1 MLLPW
6 HKKKNQEHAETVYH
20 EPMGTKLSLS
30 VDRSAR
36 TSLSEQIHSGIR
48 KAIKDG
54 VLEQGARLPSWQDLS
69 AELGVARGTVRT
81 AYDKLAAA
89 QLIEA
94 SRAAGTRVAQR
105 PDAVADMQMRVD
117 PGAFMQMYLEMTQ
130 GPAFFQM
137 GVPATDAF
145 PATLFARL
153 HGRAVRSGASA
164 PLLYPDPRGE
174 LELRREIASFL
185 AIARGMN
192 CSPDQV
198 IVTNGYAAGLGLAL
212 GVLKLAGHAAWL
224 EEPSFPWS
232 RRGVEL
238 AGLSVTPVPVDTK
251 GIDVEYGMRSCPGAR
266 LAVVTPGQQAPLGH
280 TLSLERR
287 LLLLDWAAANDA
299 WVVEDDYL
307 SELQLRGRAAPA
319 LASLD
324 RAGRVIHIGSFSK
337 TISPALRLGFVIAPP
352 ALVPLLAETAA
363 CLMPAPGP
371 AVQMAVAEFIRE
383 GHYLRHIR
391 RMKRL
396 YASRQQ
402 AVLAALPSS
411 DCVIDV
417 STPGLAVLLKLR
429 NGISDI
435 AVVSEALPFGLFPAP
450 LSPWFLSP
458 ENAQPGLLLGV
469 ANAPQRNL
477 REACRRLLELAERS
491 RL

>member
-1 MLLPW
+1 MRTELR
-6 HKKKNQEHAETVYH
+6 
-20 EPMGTKLSLS
+20 LSI
-30 VDRSAR
+30 DRSAR

-48 KAIKDG
+48 KAIEEG
-54 VLEQGARLPSWQDLS
+54 VLKQGARLPSWQDLA
-69 AELGVARGTVRT
+69 AELGVARGTVRI

-105 PDAVADMQMRVD
+105 PAAIAQSQARVD
-117 PGAFMQMYLEMTQ
+117 PGPFMNMYLEMTQ

-137 GVPATDAF
+137 GVPATDVF

-153 HGRAVRSGASA
+153 HGQAVRLGATA

-185 AIARGMN
+185 AIARGVN

-198 IVTNGYAAGLGLAL
+198 IVTNGYAAGLGLVL
-212 GVLKLAGHAAWL
+212 GALKLAGHVAWL

-238 AGLSVTPVPVDTK
+238 AGLSVAPIPVDAR
-251 GIDVEYGMRSCPGAR
+251 GIDVEHGIRSCPGAK

-307 SELQLRGRAAPA
+307 SELQLTGRAAPA

-324 RAGRVIHIGSFSK
+324 RAGRVVHIGSFSK

-352 ALVPLLAETAA
+352 ALVPLFAEMAA

-411 DCVIDV
+411 DCVVDV
-417 STPGLAVLLKLR
+417 STPGLAVLLRLR
-429 NGISDI
+429 NDISDV

-450 LSPWFLSP
+450 LSPWFVSP
-458 ENAQPGLLLGV
+458 GNAQSGLLLGV

-491 RL
+491 RR

>member
-1 MLLPW
+1 M
-6 HKKKNQEHAETVYH
+6 
-20 EPMGTKLSLS
+20 MTKLNLS
-30 VDRSAR
+30 IDRSAR
-36 TSLSEQIHSGIR
+36 TSLSEQIRSGIR
-48 KAIKDG
+48 KAIEDG
-54 VLEQGARLPSWQDLS
+54 VLEQGVRLPSWQDLA
-69 AELGVARGTVRT
+69 AELGVARGTVRA

-94 SRAAGTRVAQR
+94 SRAAGTRVARR
-105 PDAVADMQMRVD
+105 PGPVAGGQMRVD
-117 PGAFMQMYLEMTQ
+117 PGTFMQMYLDMTQ

-137 GVPATDAF
+137 GVPATDIF

-153 HGRAVRSGASA
+153 HGQAVRTGASA

-174 LELRREIASFL
+174 LDLRREIASFL

-212 GVLKLAGHAAWL
+212 GTLKLAGHTAWL

-238 AGLSVTPVPVDTK
+238 AGLSVAPIPVDAQ
-251 GIDVEYGMRSCPGAR
+251 GINVEHGMASCPGAK

-287 LLLLDWAAANDA
+287 LLLLDWAAANDG

-352 ALVPLLAETAA
+352 ALVPLFAETAA

-371 AVQMAVAEFIRE
+371 AVQIAVAAFIRD

-391 RMKRL
+391 RTKRL

-402 AVLAALPSS
+402 AVLASLPAS
-411 DCVIDV
+411 DSVTEV
-417 STPGLAVLLKLR
+417 ATPGLAVLLKLR
-429 NGISDI
+429 NDISDV
-435 AVVSEALPFGLFPAP
+435 AVVSEALTLGLFPAP
-450 LSPWFLSP
+450 LSPWYSSP
-458 ENAQPGLLLGV
+458 ENAQSGLLLGV
-469 ANAPQRNL
+469 ATAPQKNL
-477 REACRRLLELAERS
+477 AEACRRLLSLADRKRS
-491 RL
+491 

>member
-1 MLLPW
+1 MY
-6 HKKKNQEHAETVYH
+6 QD
-20 EPMGTKLSLS
+20 PMGSKLSLS
-30 VDRSAR
+30 IDRSAR

-48 KAIKDG
+48 KAIENG

-69 AELGVARGTVRT
+69 AELGVARGTVRA

-94 SRAAGTRVAQR
+94 SRAAGTRVARR
-105 PDAVADMQMRVD
+105 PGPVANMQKRVD
-117 PGAFMQMYLEMTQ
+117 PGAFMNMYLEMTQ

-137 GVPATDAF
+137 GVPATDVF
-145 PATLFARL
+145 PATLMARL
-153 HGRAVRSGASA
+153 HGQAVRHGASA

-185 AIARGMN
+185 AIARGMH

-212 GVLKLAGHAAWL
+212 GALKLDGHSAWL
-224 EEPSFPWS
+224 EEPGFPWS

-238 AGLSVTPVPVDTK
+238 GGLSVAPIPVDGQ
-251 GIDVEYGMRSCPGAR
+251 GIDVEHAMRSRPSAK
-266 LAVVTPGQQAPLGH
+266 LAVVTPGQQAPLGY

-299 WVVEDDYL
+299 WIVEDDYL
-307 SELQLRGRAAPA
+307 SELQLTGRAAPA

-324 RAGRVIHIGSFSK
+324 RAERVIHIGSFSK
-337 TISPALRLGFVIAPP
+337 TISPALRLGFVIAPRT
-352 ALVPLLAETAA
+352 LVPLFAERAA

-396 YASRQQ
+396 YAFRQQ
-402 AVLAALPSS
+402 AVLSALPGS
-411 DCVIDV
+411 DCIVEV
-417 STPGLAVLLKLR
+417 TTPGLAVLLKLR
-429 NGISDI
+429 DDISDV
-435 AVVSEALPFGLFPAP
+435 AVVSDALTFGLFPAP
-450 LSPWFLSP
+450 LSPWFASP
-458 ENAQPGLLLGV
+458 GKARPGLLLGV
-469 ANAPQRNL
+469 ATAPGKNL
-477 REACRRLLELAERS
+477 REACRRLLDLTERS
-491 RL
+491 RR